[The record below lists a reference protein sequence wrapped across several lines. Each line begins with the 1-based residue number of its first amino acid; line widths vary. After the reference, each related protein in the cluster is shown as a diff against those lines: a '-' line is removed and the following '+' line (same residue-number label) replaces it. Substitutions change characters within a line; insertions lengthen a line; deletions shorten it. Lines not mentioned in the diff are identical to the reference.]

1 MSAIAFLAVQ
11 EIPVA
16 VRHNLQDQVRE
27 THGVT
32 LEIFD
37 GPDCPGGGRPRC
49 PVERLLPRR
58 LGLMPRH
65 GVVNRRTLDAVRAD
79 ERALALQEAVPYA
92 FYRWRLLTI
101 EGWEHAVSEKRRPTH
116 ADPQLRS

>member
-1 MSAIAFLAVQ
+1 VSAIAFFTVQ

-37 GPDCPGGGRPRC
+37 GPD
-49 PVERLLPRR
+49 
-58 LGLMPRH
+58 
-65 GVVNRRTLDAVRAD
+65 
-79 ERALALQEAVPYA
+79 
-92 FYRWRLLTI
+92 
-101 EGWEHAVSEKRRPTH
+101 
-116 ADPQLRS
+116 

>member
-1 MSAIAFLAVQ
+1 MSAIAFFAVQ

-49 PVERLLPRR
+49 PVERLLPRA
-58 LGLMPRH
+58 
-65 GVVNRRTLDAVRAD
+65 TELDAPSRSCQPANP
-79 ERALALQEAVPYA
+79 RC
-92 FYRWRLLTI
+92 RLLRTK
-101 EGWEHAVSEKRRPTH
+101 ELLRFRRPSPMLSI
-116 ADPQLRS
+116 DGGYSR